1 MEEKEIQ
8 PSIQMK
14 NSSVIIVKNSAS
26 IIFGLF
32 FILLFF
38 AKPFRKSKCPECK
51 NVRRKIRARTIK
63 GLPLWNA
70 FYICSII
77 LFILLPLKT
86 TIFSSKVL
94 YIFLICN
101 MILI

>member
-51 NVRRKIRARTIK
+51 
-63 GLPLWNA
+63 
-70 FYICSII
+70 
-77 LFILLPLKT
+77 KT
-86 TIFSSKVL
+86 REEKAGKEE
-94 YIFLICN
+94 
-101 MILI
+101 

>member
-26 IIFGLF
+26 IIFGLS

-38 AKPFRKSKCPECK
+38 SKPFRKSKCPECK
-51 NVRRKIRARTIK
+51 KREKK
-63 GLPLWNA
+63 KLEQEQ
-70 FYICSII
+70 
-77 LFILLPLKT
+77 
-86 TIFSSKVL
+86 
-94 YIFLICN
+94 
-101 MILI
+101 

>member
-51 NVRRKIRARTIK
+51 NVRRKNQGKNIK
-63 GLPLWNA
+63 RPS
-70 FYICSII
+70 FMEC
-77 LFILLPLKT
+77 LLHL
-86 TIFSSKVL
+86 
-94 YIFLICN
+94 
-101 MILI
+101 

>member
-38 AKPFRKSKCPECK
+38 AKPFRKSRCPECEK
-51 NVRRKIRARTIK
+51 REKK
-63 GLPLWNA
+63 KLEQEQ
-70 FYICSII
+70 
-77 LFILLPLKT
+77 
-86 TIFSSKVL
+86 
-94 YIFLICN
+94 
-101 MILI
+101 

>member
-1 MEEKEIQ
+1 MEGHYGGKRDQ

-38 AKPFRKSKCPECK
+38 AKPFRKSRCPECK

-63 GLPLWNA
+63 GLPLWIA
-70 FYICSII
+70 FLHCSII
-77 LFILLPLKT
+77 LFILLPKNNY
-86 TIFSSKVL
+86 IFSQGSL
-94 YIFLICN
+94 HLFDL
-101 MILI
+101 

>member
-51 NVRRKIRARTIK
+51 NVRRKNQGKNNKRPSFMECLFTFVVS
-63 GLPLWNA
+63 
-70 FYICSII
+70 FY
-77 LFILLPLKT
+77 LFFFP
-86 TIFSSKVL
+86 
-94 YIFLICN
+94 
-101 MILI
+101 

>member
-32 FILLFF
+32 LFCYSLPNRF
-38 AKPFRKSKCPECK
+38 VNQ
-51 NVRRKIRARTIK
+51 NVQNVKTRRKT
-63 GLPLWNA
+63 
-70 FYICSII
+70 
-77 LFILLPLKT
+77 
-86 TIFSSKVL
+86 
-94 YIFLICN
+94 
-101 MILI
+101 

>member
-8 PSIQMK
+8 PTIHMK
-14 NSSVIIVKNSAS
+14 NSSIVIVKNSAS

-51 NVRRKIRARTIK
+51 KCEKKKAGK
-63 GLPLWNA
+63 EE
-70 FYICSII
+70 
-77 LFILLPLKT
+77 
-86 TIFSSKVL
+86 
-94 YIFLICN
+94 
-101 MILI
+101 

>member
-38 AKPFRKSKCPECK
+38 SKPFRKSKCPECK
-51 NVRRKIRARTIK
+51 EREKK
-63 GLPLWNA
+63 KSGQEQ
-70 FYICSII
+70 
-77 LFILLPLKT
+77 
-86 TIFSSKVL
+86 
-94 YIFLICN
+94 
-101 MILI
+101 